1 MMINNNANAVS
12 LPSHKYMI
20 KGYEGESMDELD
32 RSIVTI
38 LESNGRASNAE
49 ISRSLNVSEGTV
61 RRRLKKLIND
71 QIINIA
77 GLADP
82 KKLGYESEALIGIQV
97 DPGKVEAAL
106 ESIHAAFSSGGVYR
120 SEKVIKT
127 EAHNSDQKESSLDS
141 MHNMVSELRDV
152 MSQSLSNDMK

>member
-1 MMINNNANAVS
+1 
-12 LPSHKYMI
+12 
-20 KGYEGESMDELD
+20 MDELD

-49 ISRSLNVSEGTV
+49 ISRALNVSEGTV

-77 GLADP
+77 ALADP

-97 DPGKVEAAL
+97 DPGKVEDVAQSIVNLQYTKWISITTGTYDVFTWVAL
-106 ESIHAAFSSGGVYR
+106 QFCFIYPLLFFIY
-120 SEKVIKT
+120 I
-127 EAHNSDQKESSLDS
+127 
-141 MHNMVSELRDV
+141 
-152 MSQSLSNDMK
+152 